1 MMQLWTKQDNVS
13 RHRSRVVL
21 NHSLTRNENALAAVD
36 QINNAKIVEWS
47 REEAQ

>member
-21 NHSLTRNENALAAVD
+21 NHSLTRNENAFAAVD
-36 QINNAKIVEWS
+36 QINDAKIVE
-47 REEAQ
+47 RYRDL